1 MAKLPKMNLFVDAFN
16 SDTVYL
22 SEEELGL
29 YMRMIFYAWTHDAY
43 LPKDKDIIYCLPK
56 KPNDALVDKIL
67 KLFWTEDDKGF
78 YQKRMLKEY
87 NYAMEVS
94 NKAVKSAEARWGVVD
109 KTDSEPKGDR
119 TPNANVMQTHS
130 EGNATITKTNTKT
143 NKDKDLAFNLTMFEQ
158 FWGLVCNK
166 ISKGQAFKNYQKLDK
181 EWILQPKEL
190 AEAYNNYYNSIG
202 EKKFAKQPAFWL
214 SAEKYLD
221 EKPKEYSRE
230 QEEDYKLKSYI
241 QMFRKGIR
249 LPIWSK
255 QDLDKLEAL
264 AKQSD

>member
-22 SEEELGL
+22 TEEELGL

-43 LPKDKDIIYCLPK
+43 LPKDKEIIYCLPK

-87 NYAMEVS
+87 QYAMEVS
-94 NKAVKSAEARWGVVD
+94 FKASESAKKRYA
-109 KTDSEPKGDR
+109 
-119 TPNANVMQTHS
+119 NAEQTHS
-130 EGNATITKTNTKT
+130 DPSATITKTRTNTIT
-143 NKDKDLAFNLTMFEQ
+143 NKDIYIDQFNK
-158 FWGLVCNK
+158 FWELVNNK
-166 ISKGQAFKNYQKLDK
+166 VSKGQASKNYQKLDK
-181 EWILQPKEL
+181 EWALQPKEL
-190 AEAYNNYYNSIG
+190 AEAYNDYYNSIP
-202 EKKFAKQPAFWL
+202 EKKYAKQPAFWL

-221 EKPKEYSRE
+221 EKPKEYSKK
-230 QEEDYKLKSYI
+230 EEDNYKLQSYVE
-241 QMFRKGIR
+241 MYRKGIR

-264 AKQSD
+264 AKQTN

>member
-43 LPKDKDIIYCLPK
+43 LPKDKEIIYCLPK

-67 KLFWTEDDKGF
+67 KLFWTEDDKGYF
-78 YQKRMLKEY
+78 QKRMLKEY

-94 NKAVKSAEARWGVVD
+94 FRASENAKKRYATAEPPQ
-109 KTDSEPKGDR
+109 SDR
-119 TPNANVMQTHS
+119 SN
-130 EGNATITKTNTKT
+130 TITRTIKTNTIT
-143 NKDKDLAFNLTMFEQ
+143 NKDIYIDQFNE
-158 FWGLVCNK
+158 FWELVDNK
-166 ISKGQAFKNYQKLDK
+166 VSKGQANKNYQRLEK
-181 EWILQPKEL
+181 EWALQPKEL
-190 AEAYNNYYNSIG
+190 AKHYNDYYSSIS

-221 EKPKEYSRE
+221 EKPKEYSRDD
-230 QEEDYKLKSYI
+230 EEKYRLKSHAEMYS
-241 QMFRKGIR
+241 KGHR
-249 LPIWSK
+249 LPTWSRGYME
-255 QDLDKLEAL
+255 KLEEL
-264 AKQSD
+264 ANKL

>member
-22 SEEELGL
+22 TEEELGL

-43 LPKDKDIIYCLPK
+43 LPKDKEIIYCLPK

-87 NYAMEVS
+87 QYAMEVS
-94 NKAVKSAEARWGVVD
+94 FKASESAKKRYANAEPTQSKSINT
-109 KTDSEPKGDR
+109 KT
-119 TPNANVMQTHS
+119 M
-130 EGNATITKTNTKT
+130 TITKTNKDIYIDQFNEFWELVN
-143 NKDKDLAFNLTMFEQ
+143 NK
-158 FWGLVCNK
+158 V
-166 ISKGQAFKNYQKLDK
+166 SKGQASKNYQKLDK
-181 EWILQPKEL
+181 EWALQPKEL
-190 AEAYNNYYNSIG
+190 AEAYNDYYNSIP
-202 EKKFAKQPAFWL
+202 EKKYAKQPAFWL

-221 EKPKEYSRE
+221 EKPKEYSKK
-230 QEEDYKLKSYI
+230 EEDDYKLQSYVD
-241 QMFRKGIR
+241 MYRKGIR

-264 AKQSD
+264 AKQTN

>member
-43 LPKDKDIIYCLPK
+43 LPKDKEIIYCLPK

-87 NYAMEVS
+87 QYAMEVS
-94 NKAVKSAEARWGVVD
+94 FKASESAKKRYA
-109 KTDSEPKGDR
+109 
-119 TPNANVMQTHS
+119 NAEQTHS
-130 EGNATITKTNTKT
+130 DPSATITKTRTTTIT
-143 NKDKDLAFNLTMFEQ
+143 NKNIYIDQFNK
-158 FWGLVCNK
+158 FWELVNNK
-166 ISKGQAFKNYQKLDK
+166 VSKGQASKNYQKLDK
-181 EWILQPKEL
+181 EWALQPKEL
-190 AEAYNNYYNSIG
+190 AEAYNDYYNSIS
-202 EKKFAKQPAFWL
+202 EKKYAKQPAFWL

-221 EKPKEYSRE
+221 EKPKEYSKK
-230 QEEDYKLKSYI
+230 EEDNYKLQSYVE
-241 QMFRKGIR
+241 MYRKGIR

-264 AKQSD
+264 AKLTN

>member
-87 NYAMEVS
+87 EYAMEVS
-94 NKAVKSAEARWGVVD
+94 NKAVKSAEARWGVVERS
-109 KTDSEPKGDR
+109 DSEPKGDR
-119 TPNANVMQTHS
+119 TPNANAMQTHS
-130 EGNATITKTNTKT
+130 EGNATITKTITKT
-143 NKDKDLAFNLTMFEQ
+143 KDIYIDQFNEFWELVGNK
-158 FWGLVCNK
+158 V
-166 ISKGQAFKNYQKLDK
+166 SKGQANKNYQRLDK
-181 EWILQPKEL
+181 EWALQPKEL

-221 EKPKEYSRE
+221 EKPKEYSKE

>member
-43 LPKDKDIIYCLPK
+43 LPKDKEIIYCLPK

-87 NYAMEVS
+87 QYAMEVS
-94 NKAVKSAEARWGVVD
+94 NKASESAKKRYA
-109 KTDSEPKGDR
+109 
-119 TPNANVMQTHS
+119 NAAPPHS
-130 EGNATITKTNTKT
+130 EGTTTITKTIKTNTIT
-143 NKDKDLAFNLTMFEQ
+143 NKDIYIDQFNK
-158 FWGLVCNK
+158 FWELVNNK
-166 ISKGQAFKNYQKLDK
+166 VSKGQASKNYQKLDK
-181 EWILQPKEL
+181 EWALQPKEL
-190 AEAYNNYYNSIG
+190 ADAYNDYYNSIA
-202 EKKFAKQPAFWL
+202 EKKYAKQPAFWL

-221 EKPKEYSRE
+221 EKPKEYSKK
-230 QEEDYKLKSYI
+230 EEDDYKLQSYVD
-241 QMFRKGIR
+241 MYRKGIR

-264 AKQSD
+264 AKQTN

>member
-22 SEEELGL
+22 TEEELGL

-43 LPKDKDIIYCLPK
+43 LPKDKEIIYCLPK

-87 NYAMEVS
+87 QYAMEVS
-94 NKAVKSAEARWGVVD
+94 FKASESAKKRYANAEPTQSRSINT
-109 KTDSEPKGDR
+109 KT
-119 TPNANVMQTHS
+119 M
-130 EGNATITKTNTKT
+130 TITKTNKDIYIDQFNEFWELVN
-143 NKDKDLAFNLTMFEQ
+143 NK
-158 FWGLVCNK
+158 V
-166 ISKGQAFKNYQKLDK
+166 SKGQASKNYQKLDK
-181 EWILQPKEL
+181 EWALQPKEL
-190 AEAYNNYYNSIG
+190 AEAYNDYYNSIA
-202 EKKFAKQPAFWL
+202 EKKYAKQPAFWL

-221 EKPKEYSRE
+221 EKPKEYSKK
-230 QEEDYKLKSYI
+230 EEDDYKLQSYVE
-241 QMFRKGIR
+241 MYRKGIR

-264 AKQSD
+264 AKQTN

>member
-43 LPKDKDIIYCLPK
+43 LPKDKEIIYCLPK

-87 NYAMEVS
+87 QYAMEVS
-94 NKAVKSAEARWGVVD
+94 FKAVKSAEARWGVVERS
-109 KTDSEPKGDR
+109 DSEPKGDR
-119 TPNANVMQTHS
+119 TPNANAMQTHS
-130 EGNATITKTNTKT
+130 EGNATKTKTITKTKDIYINQFNEFWELVS
-143 NKDKDLAFNLTMFEQ
+143 NK
-158 FWGLVCNK
+158 V
-166 ISKGQAFKNYQKLDK
+166 SKGQANKNYQRLDK
-181 EWILQPKEL
+181 EWALQPKEL

-221 EKPKEYSRE
+221 EKPKEYSKE

-241 QMFRKGIR
+241 DMFRKGIR

>member
-1 MAKLPKMNLFVDAFN
+1 MAKLPKMNLFIDAFN
-16 SDTVYL
+16 SDTVFL
-22 SEEELGL
+22 TEEELGL

-43 LPKDKDIIYCLPK
+43 LPKDKEIIYCLPK

-87 NYAMEVS
+87 QYAMEVS
-94 NKAVKSAEARWGVVD
+94 NKASESAKKRYANA
-109 KTDSEPKGDR
+109 EP
-119 TPNANVMQTHS
+119 THS
-130 EGNATITKTNTKT
+130 EGNATITNTNTNTITKT
-143 NKDKDLAFNLTMFEQ
+143 KYIYLDQFKEFWNKLS
-158 FWGLVCNK
+158 NK
-166 ISKGQAFKNYQKLDK
+166 VSKGQVYENYKELDK
-181 EWILQPKEL
+181 EWALQPKEL
-190 AEAYNNYYNSIG
+190 AEAYNDYYNSIS
-202 EKKFAKQPAFWL
+202 EKKYAKQPAFWL

-221 EKPKEYSRE
+221 EKPKEYSKK
-230 QEEDYKLKSYI
+230 EEDDYKLQSYVD
-241 QMFRKGIR
+241 MYRKGIR

>member
-43 LPKDKDIIYCLPK
+43 LPKDKEIIYCLPK

-87 NYAMEVS
+87 QYAMEVS
-94 NKAVKSAEARWGVVD
+94 FKASESAKKRYA
-109 KTDSEPKGDR
+109 
-119 TPNANVMQTHS
+119 NAEQTHS
-130 EGNATITKTNTKT
+130 DPSATITKTRTTTIT
-143 NKDKDLAFNLTMFEQ
+143 NKNIYIDQFNK
-158 FWGLVCNK
+158 FWELVNNK
-166 ISKGQAFKNYQKLDK
+166 VSKGQASKNYQKLDK
-181 EWILQPKEL
+181 EWALQPKEL
-190 AEAYNNYYNSIG
+190 AEAYNDYYNSIP
-202 EKKFAKQPAFWL
+202 EKKYAKQPAFWL

-221 EKPKEYSRE
+221 EKPKEYSKK
-230 QEEDYKLKSYI
+230 EEDNYKLQSYVE
-241 QMFRKGIR
+241 MYRKGIR

-264 AKQSD
+264 AKQTN

>member
-43 LPKDKDIIYCLPK
+43 LPKDKEIIYCLPK

-67 KLFWTEDDKGF
+67 NLFWTEDNKGF

-94 NKAVKSAEARWGVVD
+94 NKASLSAKSRYANAEP
-109 KTDSEPKGDR
+109 T
-119 TPNANVMQTHS
+119 QS
-130 EGNATITKTNTKT
+130 EGSATNTITKTITKTNKDIYIDQFNEFWDLVS
-143 NKDKDLAFNLTMFEQ
+143 NK
-158 FWGLVCNK
+158 V
-166 ISKGQAFKNYQKLDK
+166 SKGQAYKNYQRLEK
-181 EWILQPKEL
+181 EWALQPKEL
-190 AEAYNNYYNSIG
+190 AKHYNDYYNSIP
-202 EKKFAKQPAFWL
+202 EKKYAKQPAFWL

-221 EKPKEYSRE
+221 EKPKEYNKQE
-230 QEEDYKLKSYI
+230 EEDYKLKSYI
-241 QMFRKGIR
+241 DMFRKGIR

>member
-22 SEEELGL
+22 TEEELGL

-43 LPKDKDIIYCLPK
+43 LPKDKEIIYCLPK

-87 NYAMEVS
+87 QYAMEVS
-94 NKAVKSAEARWGVVD
+94 FKASESAKKRYANAEPTQSRGINT
-109 KTDSEPKGDR
+109 KT
-119 TPNANVMQTHS
+119 M
-130 EGNATITKTNTKT
+130 TITKTNKDIYIDQFNEFWELVN
-143 NKDKDLAFNLTMFEQ
+143 NK
-158 FWGLVCNK
+158 V
-166 ISKGQAFKNYQKLDK
+166 SKGQASKNYQKLDK
-181 EWILQPKEL
+181 EWALQPKEL
-190 AEAYNNYYNSIG
+190 AEAYNDYYNSIA
-202 EKKFAKQPAFWL
+202 EKKYAKQPAFWI

-221 EKPKEYSRE
+221 EKPKEYSKK
-230 QEEDYKLKSYI
+230 EEDNYKLQSYVD
-241 QMFRKGIR
+241 MYRKGIR

-264 AKQSD
+264 AKQTN

>member
-67 KLFWTEDDKGF
+67 KLFWTEDDKGYF
-78 YQKRMLKEY
+78 QKRMLKEY

-94 NKAVKSAEARWGVVD
+94 NKASLSAKSRYANAEP
-109 KTDSEPKGDR
+109 T
-119 TPNANVMQTHS
+119 QS
-130 EGNATITKTNTKT
+130 EGIATNTITKTITKT
-143 NKDKDLAFNLTMFEQ
+143 KDIYIDQFNEFWELVDNK
-158 FWGLVCNK
+158 V
-166 ISKGQAFKNYQKLDK
+166 SKGQANKNYQRLEK
-181 EWILQPKEL
+181 EWALQPKEL
-190 AEAYNNYYNSIG
+190 AKHYNDYYSSIS

-230 QEEDYKLKSYI
+230 DEQAYVLKSHTEMYA
-241 QMFRKGIR
+241 KGHR
-249 LPIWSK
+249 LPTWSRGYME
-255 QDLDKLEAL
+255 KLEEL
-264 AKQSD
+264 ANKL

>member
-22 SEEELGL
+22 TEEELGL

-43 LPKDKDIIYCLPK
+43 LPKDKEIIYCLPK

-87 NYAMEVS
+87 QYAMEVS
-94 NKAVKSAEARWGVVD
+94 FKASESAKKRYANAEPTQSKSINT
-109 KTDSEPKGDR
+109 KT
-119 TPNANVMQTHS
+119 M
-130 EGNATITKTNTKT
+130 TITKTNKDIYIDQFNEFWELVN
-143 NKDKDLAFNLTMFEQ
+143 NK
-158 FWGLVCNK
+158 V
-166 ISKGQAFKNYQKLDK
+166 SKGQASKNYQKLDK
-181 EWILQPKEL
+181 EWALQPKEL
-190 AEAYNNYYNSIG
+190 ADAYNDYYNSIP
-202 EKKFAKQPAFWL
+202 EKKYAKQPAFWL

-221 EKPKEYSRE
+221 EKPKEYSKK
-230 QEEDYKLKSYI
+230 EEDDYKLQSYVD
-241 QMFRKGIR
+241 MYRKGIR

-264 AKQSD
+264 AKQTN

>member
-29 YMRMIFYAWTHDAY
+29 YMRMIFYAWTHDGY
-43 LPKDKDIIYCLPK
+43 LPKDKEIIYCLPK

-94 NKAVKSAEARWGVVD
+94 FRASENAKKRYATAEPPQ
-109 KTDSEPKGDR
+109 SDR
-119 TPNANVMQTHS
+119 SN
-130 EGNATITKTNTKT
+130 TITRTIKTNTIT
-143 NKDKDLAFNLTMFEQ
+143 NKDIYIDQFNE
-158 FWGLVCNK
+158 FWELVDNK
-166 ISKGQAFKNYQKLDK
+166 VSKGQANKNYQRLEK
-181 EWILQPKEL
+181 EWALQPKEL
-190 AEAYNNYYNSIG
+190 AKHYNDYYSSIS

-221 EKPKEYSRE
+221 EKPKEYSRDD
-230 QEEDYKLKSYI
+230 EEKYRLKSHTEMYA
-241 QMFRKGIR
+241 KGHR
-249 LPIWSK
+249 LPTWSRGYME
-255 QDLDKLEAL
+255 KLEEL
-264 AKQSD
+264 ANKL

>member
-43 LPKDKDIIYCLPK
+43 LPKDKEIIYCLPK

-94 NKAVKSAEARWGVVD
+94 FRASENAKKRYATAEPPQ
-109 KTDSEPKGDR
+109 SDR
-119 TPNANVMQTHS
+119 SN
-130 EGNATITKTNTKT
+130 TITRTIKTNTIT
-143 NKDKDLAFNLTMFEQ
+143 NKDIYIDQFNE
-158 FWGLVCNK
+158 FWELVDNK
-166 ISKGQAFKNYQKLDK
+166 VSKGQANKNYQRLEK
-181 EWILQPKEL
+181 EWALQPKEL
-190 AEAYNNYYNSIG
+190 AKHYNDYYSSIS

-221 EKPKEYSRE
+221 EKPKEYSRDD
-230 QEEDYKLKSYI
+230 EEKYRLKSHAEMYS
-241 QMFRKGIR
+241 KGHR
-249 LPIWSK
+249 LPTWSRGYME
-255 QDLDKLEAL
+255 KLEEL
-264 AKQSD
+264 ANKL

>member
-22 SEEELGL
+22 TEEELGL

-43 LPKDKDIIYCLPK
+43 LPKDKEIIYCLPK

-87 NYAMEVS
+87 EYAMEVS
-94 NKAVKSAEARWGVVD
+94 FKASESAKKRYANA
-109 KTDSEPKGDR
+109 EP
-119 TPNANVMQTHS
+119 THS
-130 EGNATITKTNTKT
+130 DPYATKTKTRTITIT
-143 NKDKDLAFNLTMFEQ
+143 NKNIYIDQFNK
-158 FWGLVCNK
+158 FWELLNNK
-166 ISKGQAFKNYQKLDK
+166 VSKGQASKNYQKLDK
-181 EWILQPKEL
+181 EWALQPREL
-190 AEAYNNYYNSIG
+190 AEAYNDYYNSIP
-202 EKKFAKQPAFWL
+202 EKKYAKQPAFWL

-221 EKPKEYSRE
+221 EKPKEYSKK
-230 QEEDYKLKSYI
+230 EEDNYKLQSYVE
-241 QMFRKGIR
+241 MYRKGIR

-264 AKQSD
+264 AKQTN

>member
-87 NYAMEVS
+87 EYAMEVS
-94 NKAVKSAEARWGVVD
+94 FRASENAKKRYAAAE
-109 KTDSEPKGDR
+109 P
-119 TPNANVMQTHS
+119 PQS
-130 EGNATITKTNTKT
+130 EGITTNTITKTNTKT

-158 FWGLVCNK
+158 FWGLICNK

-181 EWILQPKEL
+181 EWILQPREL

>member
-22 SEEELGL
+22 TEEELGL

-43 LPKDKDIIYCLPK
+43 LPKDKEIIYCLPK

-87 NYAMEVS
+87 QYAMEVS
-94 NKAVKSAEARWGVVD
+94 FKASESAKKRYANAEPTQSRSINT
-109 KTDSEPKGDR
+109 KT
-119 TPNANVMQTHS
+119 M
-130 EGNATITKTNTKT
+130 TITKTNKDIYIDQFNEFWELVN
-143 NKDKDLAFNLTMFEQ
+143 NK
-158 FWGLVCNK
+158 V
-166 ISKGQAFKNYQKLDK
+166 SKGQASKNYQKLDK
-181 EWILQPKEL
+181 EWALQPKEL
-190 AEAYNNYYNSIG
+190 AEAYNDYYNSIA
-202 EKKFAKQPAFWL
+202 EKKYAKQPAFWL

-221 EKPKEYSRE
+221 EKPKEYSKKDE
-230 QEEDYKLKSYI
+230 DDYKLQSYVE
-241 QMFRKGIR
+241 MYRKGIR

-264 AKQSD
+264 AKQTN

>member
-87 NYAMEVS
+87 EYAMEIS
-94 NKAVKSAEARWGVVD
+94 NKAVKSAEARWGVVERS
-109 KTDSEPKGDR
+109 DSEPKGDR
-119 TPNANVMQTHS
+119 TPNANVMRTHS
-130 EGNATITKTNTKT
+130 DRYATKTITTTKT
-143 NKDKDLAFNLTMFEQ
+143 NKDIYIDQFNE
-158 FWGLVCNK
+158 FWELVSNK
-166 ISKGQAFKNYQKLDK
+166 VSKGQANKNHQRLDK
-181 EWILQPKEL
+181 EWALQPKEL

-264 AKQSD
+264 AKQPD

>member
-22 SEEELGL
+22 TEEELGL

-43 LPKDKDIIYCLPK
+43 LPKDKEIIYCLPK

-87 NYAMEVS
+87 QYAMEVS
-94 NKAVKSAEARWGVVD
+94 FKASESAKKRYANAEPTQSKSINT
-109 KTDSEPKGDR
+109 KT
-119 TPNANVMQTHS
+119 M
-130 EGNATITKTNTKT
+130 TITKTNKDIYIDQFNEFWQLLN
-143 NKDKDLAFNLTMFEQ
+143 NK
-158 FWGLVCNK
+158 V
-166 ISKGQAFKNYQKLDK
+166 SKGQASKNYQKLDK
-181 EWILQPKEL
+181 EWALQPKEL
-190 AEAYNNYYNSIG
+190 AEAYNDYYNSIG
-202 EKKFAKQPAFWL
+202 EKKFAKQPALWL

-221 EKPKEYSRE
+221 EKPKEYSKK
-230 QEEDYKLKSYI
+230 EEDNYKLQSYVE
-241 QMFRKGIR
+241 MYRKGIR

-264 AKQSD
+264 AKLTN

>member
-78 YQKRMLKEY
+78 FQKRMLKEY
-87 NYAMEVS
+87 QYAMEVS
-94 NKAVKSAEARWGVVD
+94 NKASLSAKSRYANAEP
-109 KTDSEPKGDR
+109 T
-119 TPNANVMQTHS
+119 QS
-130 EGNATITKTNTKT
+130 EGIATNTITKTITKT
-143 NKDKDLAFNLTMFEQ
+143 KDIYIDQFNE
-158 FWGLVCNK
+158 FWGLVGNK
-166 ISKGQAFKNYQKLDK
+166 VSKGQANKNYQRLDK
-181 EWILQPKEL
+181 EWALQPKEL

>member
-43 LPKDKDIIYCLPK
+43 LPKDKEIIYCLPK

-67 KLFWTEDDKGF
+67 KLFWTEDEKGY
-78 YQKRMLKEY
+78 YQKRLLKEY
-87 NYAMEVS
+87 QYAMEVS
-94 NKAVKSAEARWGVVD
+94 NKASLSAKSRYANAEP
-109 KTDSEPKGDR
+109 T
-119 TPNANVMQTHS
+119 QS
-130 EGNATITKTNTKT
+130 EGSATNTITKTITKT
-143 NKDKDLAFNLTMFEQ
+143 NKDKDLAFSLTMFEQ
-158 FWGLVCNK
+158 FWGLVTNK
-166 ISKGQAFKNYQKLDK
+166 VSKGQAFKNYQKLDK
-181 EWILQPKEL
+181 EWLVQPKEL
-190 AEAYNNYYNSIG
+190 AEAYNNYYNSIP
-202 EKKFAKQPAFWL
+202 EKKYAKQPAFWL

-221 EKPKEYSRE
+221 EKPKEYSK
-230 QEEDYKLKSYI
+230 QDEEDYKLKSYI
-241 QMFRKGIR
+241 DMFRKGIR
-249 LPIWSK
+249 LPIWSQ

>member
-1 MAKLPKMNLFVDAFN
+1 MAKLPKMNLFVDSFN

-29 YMRMIFYAWTHDAY
+29 YMRMIFYAWTHNAY
-43 LPKDKDIIYCLPK
+43 LPKDKEIIYCLPK

-94 NKAVKSAEARWGVVD
+94 FKASESAKKRYANAEPTFNDPTAT
-109 KTDSEPKGDR
+109 KTK
-119 TPNANVMQTHS
+119 
-130 EGNATITKTNTKT
+130 TIKTNTIT
-143 NKDKDLAFNLTMFEQ
+143 NKDIYVDQFNV
-158 FWGLVCNK
+158 FWDLVCNK
-166 ISKGQAFKNYQKLDK
+166 VSKGQAIKNYQKLDK
-181 EWILQPKEL
+181 EWALQPKEL
-190 AEAYNNYYNSIG
+190 AEAYNDYYNSIG

-221 EKPKEYSRE
+221 EKPKEYTKKDE
-230 QEEDYKLKSYI
+230 DDYKLQSYVE
-241 QMFRKGIR
+241 MYRKGIR

-264 AKQSD
+264 AKLSN

>member
-67 KLFWTEDDKGF
+67 KLFWTEDDKGYF
-78 YQKRMLKEY
+78 QKRMLKEY

-94 NKAVKSAEARWGVVD
+94 NKASLSAKSRYANAEPTQSQRIA
-109 KTDSEPKGDR
+109 T
-119 TPNANVMQTHS
+119 N
-130 EGNATITKTNTKT
+130 TITKTITKT
-143 NKDKDLAFNLTMFEQ
+143 KDIYIDQFNEFWELVDNK
-158 FWGLVCNK
+158 V
-166 ISKGQAFKNYQKLDK
+166 SKGQANKNYQRLEK
-181 EWILQPKEL
+181 EWALQPKEL
-190 AEAYNNYYNSIG
+190 AKHYNDYYSSIS

-221 EKPKEYSRE
+221 EKPKEYSRDD
-230 QEEDYKLKSYI
+230 EEKYRLKSHAEMYS
-241 QMFRKGIR
+241 KGHR
-249 LPIWSK
+249 LPTWSRGYME
-255 QDLDKLEAL
+255 KLEEL
-264 AKQSD
+264 ANKL

>member
-22 SEEELGL
+22 TEEELGL

-43 LPKDKDIIYCLPK
+43 LPKDKEIIYCLPK

-87 NYAMEVS
+87 QEAMEVS
-94 NKAVKSAEARWGVVD
+94 FKASESAKKRYA
-109 KTDSEPKGDR
+109 
-119 TPNANVMQTHS
+119 NAEQTHS
-130 EGNATITKTNTKT
+130 DPSATITKTRTTTIT
-143 NKDKDLAFNLTMFEQ
+143 NKNIYIDQFNK
-158 FWGLVCNK
+158 FWELVNNK
-166 ISKGQAFKNYQKLDK
+166 VSKGQASKNYQKLDK
-181 EWILQPKEL
+181 EWALQPKEL
-190 AEAYNNYYNSIG
+190 AEAYNDYYNSIP
-202 EKKFAKQPAFWL
+202 EKKYAKQPAFWL

-221 EKPKEYSRE
+221 EKPKEYSKK
-230 QEEDYKLKSYI
+230 EEDNYKLQSYVE
-241 QMFRKGIR
+241 MYRKGIR

-264 AKQSD
+264 AKQTN

>member
-22 SEEELGL
+22 TEEELGL

-43 LPKDKDIIYCLPK
+43 LPKDKEIIYCLPK

-87 NYAMEVS
+87 QYAMEVS
-94 NKAVKSAEARWGVVD
+94 FKASESAKKRYA
-109 KTDSEPKGDR
+109 
-119 TPNANVMQTHS
+119 NAEQTHS
-130 EGNATITKTNTKT
+130 DPSATITKTRTTTIT
-143 NKDKDLAFNLTMFEQ
+143 NKNIYIDQFNK
-158 FWGLVCNK
+158 FWELVNNK
-166 ISKGQAFKNYQKLDK
+166 VSKGQASKNYQKLDK
-181 EWILQPKEL
+181 EWALQPKEL
-190 AEAYNNYYNSIG
+190 AEAYNDYYNSIS
-202 EKKFAKQPAFWL
+202 EKKYAKQPAFWL

-221 EKPKEYSRE
+221 EKPKEYSKK
-230 QEEDYKLKSYI
+230 EEDDYKLQSYVD
-241 QMFRKGIR
+241 MYRKGIR

-264 AKQSD
+264 AKQTN

>member
-22 SEEELGL
+22 TEEELGL

-43 LPKDKDIIYCLPK
+43 LPKDKEIIYCLPK

-87 NYAMEVS
+87 QYAMEVS
-94 NKAVKSAEARWGVVD
+94 FKASESAKKRYANAEPTQSKSINT
-109 KTDSEPKGDR
+109 KT
-119 TPNANVMQTHS
+119 M
-130 EGNATITKTNTKT
+130 TITKTNKDIYIDQFNEFWELVN
-143 NKDKDLAFNLTMFEQ
+143 NK
-158 FWGLVCNK
+158 V
-166 ISKGQAFKNYQKLDK
+166 SKGQASKNYQKLDK
-181 EWILQPKEL
+181 EWALQPKEL
-190 AEAYNNYYNSIG
+190 AEAYNDYYNSIA
-202 EKKFAKQPAFWL
+202 EKKYVKQPAFWL

-221 EKPKEYSRE
+221 EKPKEYSKK
-230 QEEDYKLKSYI
+230 EEDDYKLQSYVD
-241 QMFRKGIR
+241 MYRKGIR

-264 AKQSD
+264 AKQTN

>member
-22 SEEELGL
+22 TEEELGL

-43 LPKDKDIIYCLPK
+43 LPKDKEIIYCLPK

-87 NYAMEVS
+87 QYAMEVS
-94 NKAVKSAEARWGVVD
+94 NKASESAKKRYANA
-109 KTDSEPKGDR
+109 EP
-119 TPNANVMQTHS
+119 THS
-130 EGNATITKTNTKT
+130 EGTTTITNTKT
-143 NKDKDLAFNLTMFEQ
+143 ITNKNIYIDQFNK
-158 FWGLVCNK
+158 FWELVNNK
-166 ISKGQAFKNYQKLDK
+166 VSKGQASKNYQKLDK
-181 EWILQPKEL
+181 EWALQPKEL
-190 AEAYNNYYNSIG
+190 AEAYNDYYNSIP
-202 EKKFAKQPAFWL
+202 EKKYAKQPAFWL

-221 EKPKEYSRE
+221 EKPKEYSKK
-230 QEEDYKLKSYI
+230 EEDDYKLQSYVD
-241 QMFRKGIR
+241 MYRKGIR

-264 AKQSD
+264 AKQTN

>member
-22 SEEELGL
+22 TEEELGL

-43 LPKDKDIIYCLPK
+43 LPKDKEIIYCLPK

-87 NYAMEVS
+87 QYAMEVS
-94 NKAVKSAEARWGVVD
+94 FKASESAKKRYANAEPMQSKSINT
-109 KTDSEPKGDR
+109 KT
-119 TPNANVMQTHS
+119 M
-130 EGNATITKTNTKT
+130 TITKTNKDIYIDQFNEFWELVN
-143 NKDKDLAFNLTMFEQ
+143 NK
-158 FWGLVCNK
+158 V
-166 ISKGQAFKNYQKLDK
+166 SKGQASKNYQKLDK
-181 EWILQPKEL
+181 EWALQPKEL
-190 AEAYNNYYNSIG
+190 AEAYNDYYNSIP
-202 EKKFAKQPAFWL
+202 EKKYAKQPAFWL

-221 EKPKEYSRE
+221 EKPKEYSKK
-230 QEEDYKLKSYI
+230 EEDDYKLQSYVE
-241 QMFRKGIR
+241 MYRKGIR

-264 AKQSD
+264 AKQTN